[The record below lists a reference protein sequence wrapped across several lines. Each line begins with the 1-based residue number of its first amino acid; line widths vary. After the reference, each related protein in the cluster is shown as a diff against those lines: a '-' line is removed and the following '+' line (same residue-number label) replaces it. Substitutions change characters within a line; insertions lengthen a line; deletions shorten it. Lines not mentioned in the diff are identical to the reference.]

1 MSPLFILGGKMMKH
15 DTDTLWAGFIGAST
29 STIAYLLGGIDN
41 LLIAFVIL
49 MACDYLTGIAAGF
62 YDKKVSS
69 KSAFR
74 GLLKKGV
81 MFILVIVANQVDI
94 VTGSGDFGRNA
105 VIMFLIGM
113 EGISIIENLGRM
125 DIKVPAFLSNAFA
138 QLKDSG
144 KDDNK

>member
-1 MSPLFILGGKMMKH
+1 MKQH
-15 DTDTLWAGFIGAST
+15 TDTLWAGFIGTST

-49 MACDYLTGIAAGF
+49 MACDYLTGIAAGY
-62 YDKKVSS
+62 YDKKISS

-74 GLLKKGV
+74 GLVKKGV

-94 VTGSGDFGRNA
+94 VTGSGDFARNA

-113 EGISIIENLGRM
+113 EGISIIENMGRL
-125 DIKVPAFLSNAFA
+125 DIKIPAFLSRTFE
-138 QLKDSG
+138 QLKEKGD
-144 KDDNK
+144 K